1 MLYKYPYTDLYN
13 LNLDWMIQ
21 AMKEM
26 QAIVEP
32 LDRVVNSVNNMTGD
46 VVITKQFLLNI
57 LESMVSKFNGRAG
70 DVTLTAADVN
80 NTLIDITWT
89 SDPGD
94 VIGDIQQNVLDQM
107 YAAGKRVMIFLNNL
121 SVPDTIY
128 FLTLVG
134 DVVTPQIY
142 SPTAALAGV
151 ASFNGQTGAVT
162 ATGSNLDTASDNDT
176 PISESIGDLQ
186 SAIGQQSQQIDELP
200 PVIVSVTVDAGG
212 ASMSATDQAK
222 LTADMIMCWYKGN
235 RSILDSDLSITP
247 AAGSASVAGTARSST
262 SFTIAFIHSA
272 NGNNIASVIP
282 RETGKLEFTNVL
294 PCLIFKDNNTC
305 IFQSTYN
312 RISATI
318 PSGSYTEIVTL
329 PEGFTAKSN
338 QFISVV
344 ITDYN
349 GNFKTYALVTIQN
362 NHISIQPQTTLE
374 ANTFNFFSFTYS
386 TI

>member
-1 MLYKYPYTDLYN
+1 MIYKFPYTDLYS

-46 VVITKQFLLNI
+46 VVITKAFLLNI

-80 NTLIDITWT
+80 NTMIDITWT

-107 YAAGKRVMIFLNNL
+107 YTAGKRVLIFLNNL
-121 SVPDTIY
+121 SIPDTIY

-162 ATGSNLDTASDNDT
+162 ATGSDLQTADDDDT
-176 PISESIGDLQ
+176 PIDESISDLQ
-186 SAIGQQSQQIDELP
+186 TAVSHQSQQIDSLQAAAAYVEDGDNATQKTYSEGEFILWKGSLYTVNSGGIP
-200 PVIVSVTVDAGG
+200 LGTAITGHVTAVTSGGLNAVNNKVSNLDNKVSNLEKNNIGSSVDLSGYTYESRYTAPSDGYVVTFIPYDASSG
-212 ASMSATDQAK
+212 ASLQGTIMSASNYNFITIYMTNDGTNKSQMTFVK
-222 LTADMIMCWYKGN
+222 KGM
-235 RSILDSDLSITP
+235 SMYGTIIGT
-247 AAGSASVAGTARSST
+247 GCSVRYYP
-262 SFTIAFIHSA
+262 I
-272 NGNNIASVIP
+272 
-282 RETGKLEFTNVL
+282 E
-294 PCLIFKDNNTC
+294 
-305 IFQSTYN
+305 
-312 RISATI
+312 
-318 PSGSYTEIVTL
+318 
-329 PEGFTAKSN
+329 
-338 QFISVV
+338 
-344 ITDYN
+344 
-349 GNFKTYALVTIQN
+349 
-362 NHISIQPQTTLE
+362 
-374 ANTFNFFSFTYS
+374 
-386 TI
+386 